1 MTLVGRSLAA
11 SMGLPPFLC
20 GIWMIL
26 FVFLEEVGGPFEEY
40 SLEICNW
47 VCTAI
52 AIVVWVL
59 IWRRRVIWTRRAR
72 IGTILSSSLLL
83 FVAVLVPLCCAFLS
97 GYSWEGRSV
106 GISSVMLGLWLM
118 FTAFFWWPARTTSA
132 EERIQA
138 GIRCLRCG
146 YSLRGLTATR
156 CPECGFEPTMEV
168 LCAAWV
174 TEQGP

>member
-83 FVAVLVPLCCAFLS
+83 FVAELVPLCRDFLS
-97 GYSWEGRSV
+97 KYLGERWSI
-106 GISSVMLGLWLM
+106 GIAGAMLGLWLM
-118 FTAFFWWPARTTSA
+118 FTAFFWPARTTPA
-132 EERIQA
+132 EERTQA
-138 GIRCLRCG
+138 GIHCLRCG
-146 YSLRGLTATR
+146 YSLRGLTTTR